1 MCPNMALV
9 INFKPDF
16 CSSRMK
22 LCHFQDVNMNNFENK
37 QQFQKK
43 VMLIPMVEIKSQFTN
58 EFLNLTLYPTMISTI
73 VIGVVL
79 NARIR
84 LGCSQDVQCM

>member
-1 MCPNMALV
+1 
-9 INFKPDF
+9 
-16 CSSRMK
+16 MK

-43 VMLIPMVEIKSQFTN
+43 IILIPMVEIKSQFTN
-58 EFLNLTLYPTMISTI
+58 EFPNLTLYLTMISTT

-79 NARIR
+79 SARIR
-84 LGCSQDVQCM
+84 FGCSQDVKCM

>member
-1 MCPNMALV
+1 
-9 INFKPDF
+9 
-16 CSSRMK
+16 MK

-43 VMLIPMVEIKSQFTN
+43 IILIPMVEIKSQFTN
-58 EFLNLTLYPTMISTI
+58 EFPNLTLYLTMISTI

-79 NARIR
+79 SARIR
-84 LGCSQDVQCM
+84 FGCSQDVQCM